1 MDIGLNYTTSEIKE
15 MESQCAS
22 IDSEIHVNS
31 LNNLDKSYL
40 LQLALTNVPSGTGN
54 ETSKEDKEEE

>member
-1 MDIGLNYTTSEIKE
+1 MSLNYTTSEIE
-15 MESQCAS
+15 METPCAS

-31 LNNLDKSYL
+31 LNNLDKSYP
-40 LQLALTNVPSGTGN
+40 LQLALTMPGGTGN